1 LLCCCSLKS
10 AMRPN
15 PQGLFRERQSS
26 RVSTLDNIV
35 SPSFFHTAEVPPTS
49 VRVCYVE
56 QMNVEETAN
65 WVWTLGHHNGWEEAE
80 TYAAN
85 FREQCISGKLLSHLT
100 HQMLELCL
108 RILNV
113 GHRECLLSAI
123 RDLFQVPHSTVSNKD
138 SKKWVFHPSV
148 ASSVY
153 SCPNPSGTVLD
164 QPYCCINIPMH
175 LVPSS
180 CSDAQSECVV
190 KPSRFLSFCNQ
201 SDHGSATTC
210 KTDMTESVQSDL
222 TDMTCLS
229 SPINRSPVWG
239 RRESNG
245 SNMYL
250 ENSGCSK
257 FEKITDQNKCSTTS
271 DKASPPSFEKKRH
284 NRRRTGF
291 SRKNRAS
298 NVKKLVLTFQP
309 GQMPEEGDIDRIR
322 SWFIEK
328 DAAVEVQPMLWAN
341 SYTIIFQD
349 ANVAQ
354 DVLHKFRKM
363 GYMMAKKFPPRPS
376 PKSPIY
382 YKTLES
388 LIIRKGKA
396 FSGPIMGSL
405 EKGRTVLVN
414 QIKGRR
420 ARLVKRSE
428 GSDTKWVTWGWVS
441 LRSAKGRPL
450 ITQVSE

>member
-1 LLCCCSLKS
+1 
-10 AMRPN
+10 
-15 PQGLFRERQSS
+15 
-26 RVSTLDNIV
+26 
-35 SPSFFHTAEVPPTS
+35 
-49 VRVCYVE
+49 VE
-56 QMNVEETAN
+56 QMDIEETAN
-65 WVWTLGHHNGWEEAE
+65 WVWTMGHHNGWEEAE

-85 FREQCISGKLLSHLT
+85 FREQCISGKLLLHLT

-108 RILNV
+108 KIFNV

-123 RDLFQVPHSTVSNKD
+123 RDLFQAPPRTVSNKD
-138 SKKWVFHPSV
+138 LQKWMFPASV

-153 SCPNPSGTVLD
+153 SCPNPSGTIVD
-164 QPYCCINIPMH
+164 QRYCSINIPMH

-180 CSDAQSECVV
+180 CSDGQSECVL
-190 KPSRFLSFCNQ
+190 KPSRVLSLGDQ
-201 SDHGSATTC
+201 SDHGSATTL
-210 KTDMTESVQSDL
+210 KTDMAESVQSDL
-222 TDMTCLS
+222 TDMTYMS
-229 SPINRSPVWG
+229 SPINRSPVWC

-245 SNMYL
+245 SSIYF
-250 ENSGCSK
+250 ENSACSK
-257 FEKITDQNKCSTTS
+257 FEKTTDQNKCM
-271 DKASPPSFEKKRH
+271 KKPGRASPPSVEKKRH
-284 NRRRTGF
+284 NRKRTSF
-291 SRKNRAS
+291 SRKNRSS